1 MLTMQFLNI
10 MHRNFYT
17 TSLFIARDIVKG
29 EDKPTKAILDKL
41 EYIRLNTCEELEVP
55 LSTVEAYYIS
65 NWVRLSKSI
74 ELRTNSGD
82 IIELPVYKLKF
93 YLDKAY
99 LELRDI
105 VRTVA
110 IKYSIDIP
118 FKGTEGATI
127 DIG

>member
-1 MLTMQFLNI
+1 MQFLNVL
-10 MHRNFYT
+10 HRNFYT
-17 TSLFIARDIVKG
+17 TSLFLARDIVKG
-29 EDKPTKAILDKL
+29 EDDPDKKILSRL

-55 LSTVEAYYIS
+55 LSTVEAYYIA
-65 NWVRLSKSI
+65 NWIALSRSV
-74 ELRTNSGD
+74 ELRTNMGD

-99 LELRDI
+99 IELRDI

-118 FKGTEGATI
+118 FKGSESGTI
-127 DIG
+127 EIG